1 MGTIRRNGGNCAKR
15 QRFMI
20 KTMTNQ
26 LISPNTKTEL
36 IHALTASHEAVRQ
49 LCQGFAPQA
58 FFAHPAGVWSAAE
71 NVVHLVESLSAVTR
85 GLQMPRL
92 VLTSMFGKAQAPS
105 RDYAAIQTLYA
116 EALRNGAQAS
126 GRYVPQQVNVADDFA
141 AAQQRILA
149 NWATAGEK
157 LSAAVA
163 AWDEA
168 DLDIYRL
175 PHPILGNLTLR
186 EMLLWVVVH
195 NWHHHGDV
203 AGLGS

>member
-1 MGTIRRNGGNCAKR
+1 
-15 QRFMI
+15 
-20 KTMTNQ
+20 MTTQ
-26 LISPNTKTEL
+26 TISPRTKPEL
-36 IHALTASHEAVRQ
+36 IAVLNDSHEAVRQ
-49 LCQGFAPQA
+49 LCQDMTAQT

-71 NVVHLVESLSAVTR
+71 NVVHLVETLSAVTR
-85 GLQMPRL
+85 GLSMPRL
-92 VLTSMFGKAQAPS
+92 VLAGMFGKADARDAAQPAS
-105 RDYAAIQTLYA
+105 RDYATLQHLYA
-116 EALRNGAQAS
+116 EALRQGAQAS
-126 GRYVPQQVNVADDFA
+126 GRYVPQNVNVSSDFA

-168 DLDIYRL
+168 DLDVYRL

-203 AGLGS
+203 VGLAQ

>member
-1 MGTIRRNGGNCAKR
+1 
-15 QRFMI
+15 
-20 KTMTNQ
+20 MTSQ
-26 LISPNTKTEL
+26 IISPNTKTEL
-36 IHALTASHEAVRQ
+36 IAALNASHEAVRQ

-85 GLQMPRL
+85 GLKMPRL
-92 VLTSMFGKAQAPS
+92 VLASMFGKAEASDAAKPAS
-105 RDYAAIQTLYA
+105 RDYATIQHLYV
-116 EALRNGAQAS
+116 EALRQGAQAS
-126 GRYVPQQVNVADDFA
+126 GRYVPQNVNVSSDFA

-149 NWATAGEK
+149 NWASAGEK

-168 DLDIYRL
+168 DLDVYRL

-186 EMLLWVVVH
+186 EMLLWTTVH

-203 AGLGS
+203 ERLV

>member
-1 MGTIRRNGGNCAKR
+1 
-15 QRFMI
+15 
-20 KTMTNQ
+20 MTNQ

-36 IHALTASHEAVRQ
+36 IHALNASHEAVHQ

-85 GLQMPRL
+85 GLKMPRL
-92 VLTSMFGKAQAPS
+92 VLAGMFGKAEAADAAKPASRSYATIQA
-105 RDYAAIQTLYA
+105 LYA
-116 EALRNGAQAS
+116 KALRQGAQAS
-126 GRYVPQQVNVADDFA
+126 GRYVPQQVNAADDFA

-149 NWATAGEK
+149 NWVSAGEK

-168 DLDIYRL
+168 GLDVYRL

-195 NWHHHGDV
+195 NWHHHADV
-203 AGLGS
+203 VGLGLHINS